1 MHFSDSLT
9 LDAPRTLK
17 DGYVAVR
24 ARAARVGVYQY
35 TGQEIDPTNAHG
47 LRDRDLVNVLRD
59 QDTVF
64 SADAVRSFI
73 GKPVTDNHPS
83 ERVTA
88 ANWRDH
94 ARGNIMGAMRD
105 GDYLAFDLMLTDQSA
120 IEKVRAGQ
128 RELSNGYNA
137 TLEFGD
143 FKAPDGTAC
152 QARQATI
159 TDGNHVALVK
169 YGRAGADCAIKDRW
183 AVCDANPAALADFTT
198 KENPAMPG
206 TIIVDGLPVS
216 LADEAAVRAVI
227 AKKDAEI
234 AAANTATADANTK
247 LAEANGKVAAL
258 DAQLVDAKALVAPAA
273 IDKLVADRSALIASA
288 KSVVPTVATDGK
300 TDAEIRRAV
309 VTAKLGDKCPTEDA
323 AVAGAFA
330 VLTADA
336 KPAGSSVVP
345 IGAPMVAHDTGAL
358 VASMR
363 NMRYA

>member
-1 MHFSDSLT
+1 
-9 LDAPRTLK
+9 
-17 DGYVAVR
+17 VR

-35 TGQEIDPTNAHG
+35 TGQEIDPDNAHG
-47 LRDRDLVNVLRD
+47 LRDRQLVNVLRD
-59 QDTVF
+59 ENTVF

-105 GDYLAFDLMLTDQSA
+105 GEYLAFDLMLTDQSA

-143 FKAPDGTAC
+143 FKAPDGTPC

-159 TDGNHVALVK
+159 TDGNHVALVRF
-169 YGRAGADCAIKDRW
+169 GRAGADCAIKDRW
-183 AVCDANPAALADFTT
+183 AVCDANPAALADITT

-206 TIIVDGLPVS
+206 IITVDGLPVS

-234 AAANTATADANTK
+234 VVANAATADANTK
-247 LAEANGKVAAL
+247 LAEEKGKVAAL
-258 DAQLVDAKALVAPAA
+258 DAQLADAKALVAPAA
-273 IDKLVADRSALIASA
+273 IDKLVADRSALIGQA
-288 KSVVPTVATDGK
+288 KAIVPAVVVDGK
-300 TDAEIRRAV
+300 SDAEICRAV

-323 AVAGAFA
+323 AVSGAFA
-330 VLTADA
+330 VLTA
-336 KPAGSSVVP
+336 GVVANDSAVMP
-345 IGAPMVAHDTGAL
+345 IGMPMIARDTGA
-358 VASMR
+358 VIASMR